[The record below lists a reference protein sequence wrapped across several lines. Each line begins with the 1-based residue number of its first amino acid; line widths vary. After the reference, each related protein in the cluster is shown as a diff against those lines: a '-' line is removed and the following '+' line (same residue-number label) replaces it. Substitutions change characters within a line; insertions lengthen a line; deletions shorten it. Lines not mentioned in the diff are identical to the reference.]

1 MGKLTIRKDKIVVV
15 MLIVGSLKKITI
27 MPGVKSKLTITENS
41 KLILKSVVMKSLC
54 CYERKE
60 HYFGE

>member
-1 MGKLTIRKDKIVVV
+1 MTIRKDKSLVV
-15 MLIVGSLKKITI
+15 MLIVGSLKKIAI

-41 KLILKSVVMKSLC
+41 KFILKSVVMKPLC

-60 HYFGE
+60 HYFGG